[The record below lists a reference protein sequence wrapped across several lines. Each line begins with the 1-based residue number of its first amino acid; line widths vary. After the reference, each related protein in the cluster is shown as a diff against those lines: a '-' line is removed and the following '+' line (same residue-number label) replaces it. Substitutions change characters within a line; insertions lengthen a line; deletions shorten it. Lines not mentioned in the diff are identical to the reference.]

1 MVAAV
6 VGDGDDRS
14 GGVPGVGGEGDV
26 DGWRRWWFEWWF
38 WRWWWL
44 WSGDEGE
51 GLGGACYI
59 GSGRS
64 VDKKCFWFRPESSPE
79 KFSSAGER

>member
-1 MVAAV
+1 MVATV
-6 VGDGDDRS
+6 VGDGDDHG

-26 DGWRRWWFEWWF
+26 DGWRRWWF

-51 GLGGACYI
+51 GRGGACY
-59 GSGRS
+59 SRS
-64 VDKKCFWFRPESSPE
+64 
-79 KFSSAGER
+79 